1 MSVHIKICGITR
13 LKDARDAIDA
23 GADYLGFIRTRV
35 SPRFVTVEQVAE
47 ITRQLPAH
55 VRTVG
60 VFLDSS
66 LEEIRDT
73 LSVANLD
80 YVQLHG
86 EEPPDLAMQLGTG
99 RVWRVVHLNGDAD
112 IQTVWS
118 YPCAAVVADT
128 AVAGKHGG
136 TGVVGNWSLASKL
149 ASRKRTV
156 LAGGLN
162 PDNVAEA
169 VQTVAPWCV
178 DVSSGVEAE
187 PGVKDPEKVRKFV
200 RAARAAAR

>member
-1 MSVHIKICGITR
+1 MSVNIKICGITS
-13 LKDARDAIDA
+13 LEDARCAIDA
-23 GADYLGFIRTRV
+23 GADYLGFIRAKV
-35 SPRFVTVEQVAE
+35 SPRFVTVERVAE
-47 ITRQLPAH
+47 ITRQLPSH

-60 VFLDSS
+60 VFVDSG
-66 LEEIRDT
+66 LEEIRET
-73 LSVANLD
+73 LSAANLN

-86 EEPPDLAMQLGTG
+86 EEPPEVAMQLGTG

-112 IQTVWS
+112 IQGIWS

-128 AVAGKHGG
+128 AVAGKRGG

-156 LAGGLN
+156 LAGGLI
-162 PDNVAEA
+162 PENVAEA
-169 VQTVAPWCV
+169 VRTVAPWGV

-187 PGVKDPEKVRKFV
+187 PGVKDPEKVRQFV
-200 RAARAAAR
+200 RAARRAAW

>member
-1 MSVHIKICGITR
+1 TKI
-13 LKDARDAIDA
+13 
-23 GADYLGFIRTRV
+23 
-35 SPRFVTVEQVAE
+35 SPRFVTVEQVAK
-47 ITRQLPAH
+47 ITRQLPDH
-55 VRTVG
+55 VGTVG
-60 VFLDSS
+60 IFVDSS
-66 LEEIRDT
+66 LEEIRET
-73 LSVANLD
+73 LSAANLN

-99 RVWRVVHLNGDAD
+99 RVWRVVHLNGNDD
-112 IQTVWS
+112 IQTIWS

-128 AVAGKHGG
+128 AVAGKRGG

-162 PDNVAEA
+162 PDNVAKA
-169 VQTVAPWCV
+169 VQTVAPWGV

-187 PGVKDPEKVRKFV
+187 PGVKDPEKVRQFV